1 MTKRK
6 NLYRMIPI
14 IIIIAA
20 SMLLSSCSTD
30 DKVADPRTWGYD
42 CIVIYDALGGT
53 INSREM
59 RETYYMKNSYVFKP
73 AGTTNMLIEPVKD
86 GYILAGWYTDKEDI
100 KDASGNITGYKFK
113 AEDRWDFDED
123 RVQGDMTLYARWIP
137 QGRVEYVDASS
148 GQVMFSKNITSSSPI
163 QPLSG
168 ATEKLIQKSGYTFA
182 GYFEDEACTIPY
194 DFTQY
199 THQELI
205 PSNEEVYAELAEAFP
220 QYFDEVEY
228 VEPVESESDEEEVT
242 IVDTSDLFLNKLG
255 YEITTDDPEVRKR
268 IRARKDRIFEDAINN
283 YVKNSSNKTVYL
295 KYTEG
300 SYVNISK
307 PEDLKSGS
315 KYLFSGLDKNGN
327 PIEGYILQND
337 IDFSGLTL
345 DAGEIFSG
353 KIQGNGYSLK
363 NITITVS
370 SRKIDTDKNKAVG
383 LFKVLDG
390 AYIENL
396 NIENMKIT
404 LNVNSGIP
412 VEVGPLAVQANNTEL
427 KNVHINGL
435 TISTGKGD
443 DGEAVYT
450 IGDLFATHKNTKL
463 ENVTGN
469 DIDITASEFA
479 KMNTMLE

>member
-6 NLYRMIPI
+6 YLYRMIPI
-14 IIIIAA
+14 IIIITA
-20 SMLLSSCSTD
+20 SLLLSSCSTD
-30 DKVADPRTWGYD
+30 DRVADPSAWGYD
-42 CIVIYDALGGT
+42 CVVIYDALGGT
-53 INSREM
+53 INSREI
-59 RETYYMKNSYVFKP
+59 RETYYLKNSYVFKP

-100 KDASGNITGYKFK
+100 KDDSGSIIGYKFK

-137 QGRVEYVDASS
+137 QGRVEYVDAAS
-148 GQVMFSKNITSSSPI
+148 GEVMFSKNITTNSPI

-168 ATEKLIQKSGYTFA
+168 ATERLIEKSGYTFA

-194 DFTQY
+194 DFTHY

-205 PSNEEVYAELAEAFP
+205 PSNKEVYDELAEAFP
-220 QYFDEVEY
+220 QYFDRVDY
-228 VEPVESESDEEEVT
+228 VEPEETESDEEEVT
-242 IVDTSDLFLNKLG
+242 IIDTSDLFINKLG
-255 YEITTDDPEVRKR
+255 YEINTDDPEARAK
-268 IRARKDRIFEDAINN
+268 IRARKDQIFEDAIDY
-283 YVKNSSNKTVYL
+283 YVENSSNKTVYL

-300 SYVNISK
+300 SYLNISK
-307 PEDLKSGS
+307 PDDLKSGG

-337 IDFSGLTL
+337 IDFSGLAL
-345 DAGEIFSG
+345 DIGESFSG

-363 NITITVS
+363 NISITVN

-396 NIENMKIT
+396 TIENMKIS

-427 KNVHINGL
+427 KNVHIDGL
-435 TISTGKGD
+435 TISTGRGD
-443 DGEAVYT
+443 DGEAAYT
-450 IGDLFATHKNTKL
+450 IGDLFATHKNIKL
-463 ENVTGN
+463 ENVTGSN
-469 DIDITASEFA
+469 IEITASESA
-479 KMNTMLE
+479 KMNTVLE